1 MLGSVTSLL
10 GGPDEFQTAL
20 SNEGSIS
27 LFTTTCGQFR
37 ARLTRVELHRLRLSA
52 IDEHLPRIGFLAVPT
67 DMVLVS
73 FPIGDQPGPM
83 WGGIRP
89 SRSEFMTFGPGHRV
103 HMRTQGPCRWGAIWF
118 PAREL
123 AGYFHDLTEVALA
136 IPSVAQTWR
145 PPAAPGRRLLQF
157 HGAAIRAAE
166 ARPETIINA
175 EAAHG
180 MEQQLI
186 EALVECL
193 SAGVSNEETATRH
206 RHRAIVAR
214 FEEFLRS
221 EPYPDL
227 RTQNI
232 SAAIGVSDRLLRI
245 CCKEELGMSPISYV
259 RLRALHRVHSILRS
273 SDSRTTSVSQIA
285 RRHGLRDLGR
295 FAVIYRS
302 LFGELPSATLRR
314 NQRM

>member
-1 MLGSVTSLL
+1 MTLLL
-10 GGPDEFQTAL
+10 GGPDEFQAAL
-20 SNEGSIS
+20 SSEGSVS

-37 ARLTRVELHRLRLSA
+37 ARVTRVELHRLRLSA

-89 SRSEFMTFGPGHRV
+89 SRSEFITFGPGHRV

-118 PAREL
+118 SAREL

-136 IPSVAQTWR
+136 IPSVAQTLR
-145 PPAAPGRRLLQF
+145 PPSAPGRRLLQF

-166 ARPETIINA
+166 ARPETIVNA
-175 EAAHG
+175 AAAHG

-193 SAGVSNEETATRH
+193 SAGVSTKKQRQDTDIGQSWLVSRN
-206 RHRAIVAR
+206 
-214 FEEFLRS
+214 S
-221 EPYPDL
+221 SGPS
-227 RTQNI
+227 RTLICAPKI
-232 SAAIGVSDRLLRI
+232 SARRSVFRI
-245 CCKEELGMSPISYV
+245 AFCGF
-259 RLRALHRVHSILRS
+259 A
-273 SDSRTTSVSQIA
+273 A
-285 RRHGLRDLGR
+285 RK
-295 FAVIYRS
+295 S
-302 LFGELPSATLRR
+302 LA
-314 NQRM
+314 